1 MYKQTLYK
9 IHTDHLSDKKIK
21 KDNKYKKFNY
31 GYNEELDC
39 VIISKDG
46 TLGDIY
52 EIQGLKVGI
61 PKTPNK
67 INGEDLKKEDQVFK
81 QKVFSKYYGHILN
94 KQSAID
100 IDDMSDW
107 RKAELLFK
115 INKHK

>member
-9 IHTDHLSDKKIK
+9 IHTDHLSDKKVK
-21 KDNKYKKFNY
+21 KNNKYKKFDY

-81 QKVFSKYYGHILN
+81 QISKPASLSGIKNLIDFKEYAEDVKEQYYEYIEN
-94 KQSAID
+94 
-100 IDDMSDW
+100 
-107 RKAELLFK
+107 EF
-115 INKHK
+115 N